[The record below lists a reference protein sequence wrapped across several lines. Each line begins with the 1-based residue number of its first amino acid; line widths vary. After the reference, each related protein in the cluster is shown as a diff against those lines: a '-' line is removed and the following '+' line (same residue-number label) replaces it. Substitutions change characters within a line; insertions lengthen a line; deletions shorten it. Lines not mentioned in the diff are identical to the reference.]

1 MNRSTQMEHERWLLG
16 YTNGNL
22 ILLLLLLVFQELQFG
37 HIFQVFQDFCLCR
50 CSFVRSFV
58 RWALLRRSCKMDCTF
73 GCCTTTSSSPPREN
87 SFQTLHQIWTEVSR
101 LLLLPGKE
109 ELLMTFHL
117 ERKKKLKSS

>member
-1 MNRSTQMEHERWLLG
+1 
-16 YTNGNL
+16 
-22 ILLLLLLVFQELQFG
+22 
-37 HIFQVFQDFCLCR
+37 
-50 CSFVRSFV
+50 
-58 RWALLRRSCKMDCTF
+58 MDCTF

-117 ERKKKLKSS
+117 ERKKIEKFLIFLRLWNSFQDSLSTRA